1 MSDDAAI
8 RSYDRGLWP
17 TRYTAHERVSLRVQ
31 SANDRRNV
39 PLKWYWRY
47 LTDQD
52 EGGAAPDDTYYENPA
67 IYRKFDGPH
76 GVHLLVDDTVKQ
88 KGAKRGT
95 VEVGTEGEVRINISR
110 AECARLGA
118 VFGVKDDREA
128 TLATEETHG
137 HEEGPFKASQPLFI
151 PRAGDV
157 FLFRR
162 KHHRI
167 AQMEPDYEMSLS
179 PQGTVMAWKGTATM
193 LRMDA
198 TFPEVLRSQLV
209 PPTSDPVVPRAGR
222 DVSWPG

>member
-1 MSDDAAI
+1 MIDDAT

-17 TRYTAHERVSLRVQ
+17 MRYTAHERMSLRVQ
-31 SANDRRNV
+31 GGNDRRNI

-52 EGGAAPDDTYYENPA
+52 AGGAAPDDTYYENPD

-76 GVHLLVDDTVKQ
+76 GIHLFVDDTAKT

-95 VEVGTEGEVRINISR
+95 VEVSTEGEVRINISR
-110 AECARLGA
+110 AEAIRLGT
-118 VFGVKDDREA
+118 VFQTSDDREA
-128 TLATEETHG
+128 TLSEEEKPG
-137 HEEGPFKASQPLFI
+137 HEEGPFDATRPLFI

-157 FLFRR
+157 FMFRR

-167 AQMEPDYEMSLS
+167 AQMEPDYEQSEN
-179 PQGTVMAWKGTATM
+179 PQGVVMAWKGTSTL

-198 TFPEVLRSQLV
+198 TLPDTLKAQLV

-222 DVSWPG
+222 DIAWPG